1 MNEKKKHNN
10 NNNPNKRDQREKV
23 CVCFGE
29 FNQERERQTN
39 IK

>member
-1 MNEKKKHNN
+1 MNEKKKHN

-29 FNQERERQTN
+29 FN
-39 IK
+39 